1 MIGKAI
7 AHLLTS
13 HTALTAL
20 VPVDNIYPYV
30 INENTVL
37 PAIIYTIDAVNTDY
51 TKDGWAGDDV
61 TFSVSSFSDDYA
73 RLQDIANEVRTALE
87 WEYGVVAGISLNKI
101 RLQGLLEGFNISEN
115 VYVNR
120 LTFNVIVN
128 GY

>member
-7 AHLLTS
+7 ASLLTS

-20 VPVDNIYPYV
+20 IPEERIFPYV
-30 INENTVL
+30 LNENTPL
-37 PAIIYTIDAVNTDY
+37 PAIIYTIDTVSAY
-51 TKDGWAGDDV
+51 YSKDGWANDEV
-61 TFSVSSFSDDYA
+61 VFSVSTFSDDYA
-73 RLQDIANEVRTALE
+73 RLQDIANEVRNALE
-87 WEYGVVAGISLNKI
+87 WESGTVAGITLNKI
-101 RLQGLLEGFNISEN
+101 RQQGLIEGFSISEN